1 MCGAGDADS
10 ASKRESADKTR
21 TQRTLSRY
29 KGHSAEMQGGAQ
41 PREELRRLRKRQERG
56 GCHKGVA
63 EGCRRG
69 AHRRPQGAPALEAR
83 RASSRQRCRHAAGHA
98 RAHAARA
105 LLLTTALC
113 ARLAKKK
120 SWPRGIIRSHVGYFF
135 YDPVFLTYNRNS
147 HFGTRVVVVPG
158 WCWDLGCQSV
168 DFCDL
173 CEVRD
178 FCAELAVAPR
188 GRTYSRF
195 RPTTL
200 DRAHHHR
207 VRTFY
212 RVRDA
217 LDHHRGGDKS
227 AFSTRCDGGVQHQP
241 SRLPAPRRGSPSG
254 HVGRLDTTR
263 PQTSHVSLAF
273 CQLSARSRCCSR
285 SRRASP
291 VLHAHTCAAHPP
303 PRAQLPPHPSR

>member
-1 MCGAGDADS
+1 M
-10 ASKRESADKTR
+10 
-21 TQRTLSRY
+21 
-29 KGHSAEMQGGAQ
+29 
-41 PREELRRLRKRQERG
+41 
-56 GCHKGVA
+56 
-63 EGCRRG
+63 
-69 AHRRPQGAPALEAR
+69 GAPVD
-83 RASSRQRCRHAAGHA
+83 SC
-98 RAHAARA
+98 
-105 LLLTTALC
+105 
-113 ARLAKKK
+113 
-120 SWPRGIIRSHVGYFF
+120 
-135 YDPVFLTYNRNS
+135 YNRNS

-158 WCWDLGCQSV
+158 WCWDLGCQAV

-173 CEVRD
+173 CEARD

-241 SRLPAPRRGSPSG
+241 SRLPAPRAGVASGVTVGLASRRPKSAPRTPSSRIHLAARGALVRSL
-254 HVGRLDTTR
+254 GRR
-263 PQTSHVSLAF
+263 
-273 CQLSARSRCCSR
+273 ARSLSQHSSDSTSR
-285 SRRASP
+285 ARQADTPRGREDGGERLTDPALPPAIGGEVGCAGVRRRQSSGEQPEAEAGLTVLTASP
-291 VLHAHTCAAHPP
+291 HVRRKRT
-303 PRAQLPPHPSR
+303 PRLWVDECGACR

>member
-1 MCGAGDADS
+1 MRARS
-10 ASKRESADKTR
+10 A
-21 TQRTLSRY
+21 
-29 KGHSAEMQGGAQ
+29 
-41 PREELRRLRKRQERG
+41 
-56 GCHKGVA
+56 
-63 EGCRRG
+63 
-69 AHRRPQGAPALEAR
+69 RPCSGLLEAR
-83 RASSRQRCRHAAGHA
+83 DRGRARVR
-98 RAHAARA
+98 
-105 LLLTTALC
+105 TAQQPESC
-113 ARLAKKK
+113 TMYVSVVGVPVVARLSPLACVTA
-120 SWPRGIIRSHVGYFF
+120 RGKCFARV
-135 YDPVFLTYNRNS
+135 YNRNS

-173 CEVRD
+173 CEARD

-254 HVGRLDTTR
+254 NVGRLDTAR
-263 PQTSHVSLAF
+263 PQTSHVALAF
-273 CQLSARSRCCSR
+273 CQLSPRSRCCSR

-291 VLHAHTCAAHPP
+291 VLHAHTCAARP
-303 PRAQLPPHPSR
+303 PRGSEALFGGAGK

>member
-1 MCGAGDADS
+1 MWTKDLGDSGEVGLAHG
-10 ASKRESADKTR
+10 KERC
-21 TQRTLSRY
+21 
-29 KGHSAEMQGGAQ
+29 
-41 PREELRRLRKRQERG
+41 RLRARMEPNW
-56 GCHKGVA
+56 
-63 EGCRRG
+63 G
-69 AHRRPQGAPALEAR
+69 AA
-83 RASSRQRCRHAAGHA
+83 RQRPA
-98 RAHAARA
+98 
-105 LLLTTALC
+105 T
-113 ARLAKKK
+113 
-120 SWPRGIIRSHVGYFF
+120 
-135 YDPVFLTYNRNS
+135 RNS

-158 WCWDLGCQSV
+158 WCWDLGCHSV

-173 CEVRD
+173 CEARD

-195 RPTTL
+195 RPTTF
-200 DRAHHHR
+200 DRAHHHH

-254 HVGRLDTTR
+254 NVGRLDTAR
-263 PQTSHVSLAF
+263 PQTSHVALAF
-273 CQLSARSRCCSR
+273 CQLSPRSRCCSR

-291 VLHAHTCAAHPP
+291 VLHAHTCAARP
-303 PRAQLPPHPSR
+303 PRGSEALFGGAGKWFVT

>member
-1 MCGAGDADS
+1 MWWPPPLVLPLHPLGH
-10 ASKRESADKTR
+10 KRQAANTGGTWSS
-21 TQRTLSRY
+21 LIPCSPIPPP
-29 KGHSAEMQGGAQ
+29 GAQ
-41 PREELRRLRKRQERG
+41 QD
-56 GCHKGVA
+56 
-63 EGCRRG
+63 
-69 AHRRPQGAPALEAR
+69 
-83 RASSRQRCRHAAGHA
+83 SSVLSSYETG
-98 RAHAARA
+98 
-105 LLLTTALC
+105 
-113 ARLAKKK
+113 
-120 SWPRGIIRSHVGYFF
+120 RGIFF
-135 YDPVFLTYNRNS
+135 PWGQYNRNS

-158 WCWDLGCQSV
+158 WCWDLGCQTV

-173 CEVRD
+173 CEARD

-254 HVGRLDTTR
+254 NVGRLDTAR
-263 PQTSHVSLAF
+263 PQTSHVALAF
-273 CQLSARSRCCSR
+273 CQLSPRSRCCSR

-291 VLHAHTCAAHPP
+291 VLHAHTCAARP
-303 PRAQLPPHPSR
+303 PRGSEALFGGAGK

>member
-1 MCGAGDADS
+1 MNVVAVY
-10 ASKRESADKTR
+10 RPPIPP
-21 TQRTLSRY
+21 L
-29 KGHSAEMQGGAQ
+29 
-41 PREELRRLRKRQERG
+41 
-56 GCHKGVA
+56 GC
-63 EGCRRG
+63 
-69 AHRRPQGAPALEAR
+69 LF
-83 RASSRQRCRHAAGHA
+83 S
-98 RAHAARA
+98 
-105 LLLTTALC
+105 
-113 ARLAKKK
+113 
-120 SWPRGIIRSHVGYFF
+120 FF
-135 YDPVFLTYNRNS
+135 LFS

-158 WCWDLGCQSV
+158 WCWDLGCQPL

-173 CEVRD
+173 CEARD

-254 HVGRLDTTR
+254 NVGRLDTAR

-273 CQLSARSRCCSR
+273 CQLSPRSRCCSR

-291 VLHAHTCAAHPP
+291 VLHAHTCAARP
-303 PRAQLPPHPSR
+303 PRGSEALFGGAGK

>member
-1 MCGAGDADS
+1 MAL
-10 ASKRESADKTR
+10 R
-21 TQRTLSRY
+21 
-29 KGHSAEMQGGAQ
+29 
-41 PREELRRLRKRQERG
+41 PRRL
-56 GCHKGVA
+56 
-63 EGCRRG
+63 
-69 AHRRPQGAPALEAR
+69 P
-83 RASSRQRCRHAAGHA
+83 A
-98 RAHAARA
+98 RAAAARA
-105 LLLTTALC
+105 
-113 ARLAKKK
+113 R
-120 SWPRGIIRSHVGYFF
+120 RQRNRVRSP
-135 YDPVFLTYNRNS
+135 DPIWGRHTFSPSGV
-147 HFGTRVVVVPG
+147 
-158 WCWDLGCQSV
+158 LGLGLSAV

-173 CEVRD
+173 CEARD

-254 HVGRLDTTR
+254 NVGRLDTAR
-263 PQTSHVSLAF
+263 PQTSHVALAF
-273 CQLSARSRCCSR
+273 CQLSPRSRCCSR

-291 VLHAHTCAAHPP
+291 VLHAHTCAARP
-303 PRAQLPPHPSR
+303 PRGSEALFGGAGK

>member
-1 MCGAGDADS
+1 M
-10 ASKRESADKTR
+10 
-21 TQRTLSRY
+21 
-29 KGHSAEMQGGAQ
+29 
-41 PREELRRLRKRQERG
+41 
-56 GCHKGVA
+56 
-63 EGCRRG
+63 
-69 AHRRPQGAPALEAR
+69 
-83 RASSRQRCRHAAGHA
+83 
-98 RAHAARA
+98 
-105 LLLTTALC
+105 
-113 ARLAKKK
+113 
-120 SWPRGIIRSHVGYFF
+120 
-135 YDPVFLTYNRNS
+135 
-147 HFGTRVVVVPG
+147 
-158 WCWDLGCQSV
+158 GCQPV

-173 CEVRD
+173 CEARD

-254 HVGRLDTTR
+254 NVGRLDTAR
-263 PQTSHVSLAF
+263 PQTSHVALAF
-273 CQLSARSRCCSR
+273 CQLSPRSRCCSR

-291 VLHAHTCAAHPP
+291 VLHAHTCAARP
-303 PRAQLPPHPSR
+303 PRGSEALFGGDTSCCAIDSRQPRDSAKDILRLSLTGRQTKMARLPSPRRQEDCRRRVRIARWLICAQLPSISSL